1 MVNNNQLH
9 KNIRCITVSN
19 CKHFCSAYVIENL
32 SSELQQTKLFGIII
46 INVNMQVITEIS
58 GGNAISSKCVFI
70 STKGC
75 YCFSYRFNCYR
86 ELFPDCW
93 LSYRKSMFVNIE
105 LRFKIKTFGNKW
117 SKGHEISENCSRLTK
132 HVICWV
138 QRVRQNDFIA
148 TPFGVL
154 RF

>member
-46 INVNMQVITEIS
+46 INVNMQKSLLKFLVEMQFQANVFLFLQKVAIVLAIGLIVIGSCFQIVGSVTEKACLSILS
-58 GGNAISSKCVFI
+58 FVLRSKLLE
-70 STKGC
+70 T
-75 YCFSYRFNCYR
+75 N
-86 ELFPDCW
+86 D
-93 LSYRKSMFVNIE
+93 
-105 LRFKIKTFGNKW
+105 LRV
-117 SKGHEISENCSRLTK
+117 HEISEKCSRLTK

-138 QRVRQNDFIA
+138 ERQNNFIA